1 MKRETREYNF
11 DWNMWTI
18 LENASK
24 TADGFPKEYETLLTY
39 IPHYRNVLD
48 AFVKH
53 GEPGILF
60 LKIIAKYAN
69 ACVRAHIDG
78 KKTAGITFC
87 FATPILYAFNIQPI
101 ALEPWSVLGTVVL
114 KRGTA
119 EFLDYCSELGFTET
133 SCSSQRGSL
142 GAYLCGLAT
151 SLDFVVYDSPGICDT
166 NANSFS
172 FAASYLDIPFYQLNY
187 PATLT
192 DERAAEYHRADF
204 RGLIKF
210 LEEQTGRKMDMNKL
224 RDVMRESRRQD
235 ELTCELLDLQ
245 RLKPCPMPPI
255 YELMLYGGR
264 FMMNG
269 TKEYTQLLESMLE
282 HTRQKAQEGKAGTTS
297 GKEKARGL
305 FCYIDHYTTDARL
318 WDFLDQRDIS
328 HMGSILFNFW
338 QKDSLY
344 AEGKEDEGY
353 RLDDEGL
360 DAIIDS
366 LAAQMSRM
374 PMVKQIRGP
383 YDAPGMWLDDTLG
396 AVNIMKPDFVVYMG
410 TMGCR
415 NTWGMVK
422 PFIRDLEKH
431 GIPSLYLYADGFDDR
446 GQSWET
452 VADKIGEF
460 LTIRKILTAEA
471 VPRN

>member
-11 DWNMWTI
+11 DWNLWTI

-24 TADGFPKEYETLLTY
+24 TADGSWKEYETLLHY
-39 IPHYRNVLD
+39 IPHFRYVLD
-48 AFVKH
+48 AFARQ

-60 LKIIAKYAN
+60 LKLLAKYTRD
-69 ACVRAHIDG
+69 CVRAHMEG
-78 KKTAGITFC
+78 RKTAGITFC
-87 FATPILYAFNIQPI
+87 FATPVLYAFNVQPI
-101 ALEPWSVLGTVVL
+101 ALEPWSVMGTLVL

-119 EFLDYCSELGFTET
+119 EFLDYCCELGFTET

-142 GAYLCGLAT
+142 GAYLSGLT
-151 SLDFVVYDSPGICDT
+151 TGLDFVVYDSPGICDT

-187 PATLT
+187 PYTLT

-204 RGLIKF
+204 KGLITF
-210 LEEQTGRKMDMNKL
+210 LEEQTGNKLNLAKL
-224 RDVMRESRRQD
+224 RDVMKESKRQD
-235 ELTCELLDLQ
+235 ELACELLDLQ
-245 RLKPCPMPPI
+245 RLIPCPMPPI
-255 YELMLYGGR
+255 YDVMLYGGR

-269 TKEYTQLLESMLE
+269 TRAYTELMESMVE
-282 HTRQKAQEGKAGTTS
+282 QTKKRAQAGLAGTTS
-297 GKEKARGL
+297 GREKARGL

-318 WDFLDQRDIS
+318 WNYLDQRDIS

-338 QKDSLY
+338 QKENIY
-344 AEGKEDEGY
+344 AAGKENEGY
-353 RLDDEGL
+353 RLDVSSL

-366 LAAQMSRM
+366 LADQMSRM

-383 YDAPGMWLDDTLG
+383 YDAPGMWLDDTLS

-422 PFIRDLEKH
+422 PFVRDLEKH
-431 GIPSLYLYADGFDDR
+431 GIPTIYLYADSFDDR
-446 GQSWET
+446 VQSWET

-460 LTIRKILTAEA
+460 LNIRKILT
-471 VPRN
+471 